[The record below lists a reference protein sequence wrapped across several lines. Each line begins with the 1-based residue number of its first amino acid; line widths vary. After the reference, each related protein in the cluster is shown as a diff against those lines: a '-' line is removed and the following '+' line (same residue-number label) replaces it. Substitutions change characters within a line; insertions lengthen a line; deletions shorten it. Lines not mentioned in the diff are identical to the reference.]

1 MINDKE
7 RRLFAVASLALR
19 YPTPDWMESLVAAD
33 LRELSPLAA
42 EATEQLLHFFAET
55 PLLDL
60 QMKYVDL
67 FDRKRRAG
75 LHLSYYL
82 NGDTRARGVALLRFK
97 HIYNAEGWEPD
108 CQELPDYLPMLLEFI
123 AVTKSP
129 VAFELLSEHR
139 AGVALLHIALRDM
152 KSEYAPLMN
161 AILEAI
167 PGDSMGQALKLI
179 AKGPQVEL
187 VGLAPYGGGTR

>member
-1 MINDKE
+1 MITDKD
-7 RRLFAVASLALR
+7 RKLFAVASLALR
-19 YPTPDWMESLVAAD
+19 YPTPDWMGSLIAAD
-33 LRELSPLAA
+33 LSELSPQAA
-42 EATEQLLHFFAET
+42 EATQKLLQFFADT

-75 LHLSYYL
+75 LYLSYYL
-82 NGDTRARGVALLRFK
+82 NGDTRARGMALLRFK
-97 HIYNAEGWEPD
+97 HIYNAEGWNPD
-108 CQELPDYLPMLLEFI
+108 SQELPDYLPMLLEFI

-129 VAFELLSEHR
+129 VALEILCEHR

-161 AILEAI
+161 VILEAI
-167 PGDSMGQALKLI
+167 PGDSTGQALKLI
-179 AKGPQVEL
+179 EKGPVVEL